1 MHELC
6 DQNFPNWTNHTLAR
20 EGVPFKF
27 MGKKEIKA
35 AYTKHRDE
43 HFCSSASGFNV
54 KTLWRS
60 FDDTNG
66 AIKLN
71 QFIGPGSNTPG
82 EFYCIYPEKLKA
94 YLLEHHPKKYDQ
106 VDGSHSRMATL
117 SSKTK
122 RLRKQAFWWSD
133 DCTKRPLL
141 PQIK

>member
-1 MHELC
+1 
-6 DQNFPNWTNHTLAR
+6 
-20 EGVPFKF
+20 

-106 VDGSHSRMATL
+106 VDGSQPHGDFIIEN
-117 SSKTK
+117 KTSEEAGI
-122 RLRKQAFWWSD
+122 LVV
-133 DCTKRPLL
+133 
-141 PQIK
+141 

>member
-1 MHELC
+1 M
-6 DQNFPNWTNHTLAR
+6 
-20 EGVPFKF
+20 
-27 MGKKEIKA
+27 KA

-106 VDGSHSRMATL
+106 VDGSQPHGDFIIEN
-117 SSKTK
+117 KTSEEAGI
-122 RLRKQAFWWSD
+122 LVE
-133 DCTKRPLL
+133 
-141 PQIK
+141 